1 MKPLANLLLVLGV
14 CVGALGASGF
24 HTPFGAAQAAVAEE
38 WAIALFA
45 LGLVLLGAG
54 GVTLRAARGVRA
66 DEDGGAA
73 TGKRAYREAIDAIHA
88 RVAELDDAK
97 ERLSGDELRE
107 RIGEL
112 LAEEYFDLTS
122 RSDALI
128 ALVGF
133 SDYARVWEGVATAE
147 RLLARC
153 WSMCADGHRDEGVAE
168 LPLARASLA
177 GAAKAAR
184 AL

>member
-1 MKPLANLLLVLGV
+1 MKLVANLLLVLGV
-14 CVGALGASGF
+14 CIGALGASGF
-24 HTPFGAAQAAVAEE
+24 HAPYGAPEGTVAED
-38 WAIALFA
+38 WAVTLFV

-54 GVTLRAARGVRA
+54 GVTMRAARAVRA
-66 DEDGGAA
+66 DRAGGAHA
-73 TGKRAYREAIDAIHA
+73 GKRAYEDEIDAIHA
-88 RVAELDDAK
+88 RVVELDEAK
-97 ERLSGDELRE
+97 ERLSEEELRD
-107 RIGEL
+107 RIGKL

-122 RSDALI
+122 KSDDLI

-153 WSMCADGHRDEGVAE
+153 WSMCADGHRDEGIVE

-177 GAAKAAR
+177 GAVEAVSR
-184 AL
+184 L